1 MLDHDHRV
9 AQVAQVDERLDE
21 LVVVPLVQ
29 ADARFVE
36 DVEHPGQARADLRGQ
51 ADALGLAAGERPGL
65 AVERQVA
72 QAHAVEKEQPLADL
86 LEDRPGDGRLPV
98 VELEGFEFADQLF
111 DGHAGDVGDRPA
123 AHAHGQGL
131 GLEPGAVAGRAVL
144 FVHELLDLLAQSGR
158 GGFPEQTVQS
168 RHDALEGELRHHPPP
183 AAAVDELELLPAGA
197 VQEGLLHPGGQV
209 GEGRGQV
216 KLVVAGKGLD
226 PLAAHGGQS
235 PPRPRGDGALDERQR
250 RVRDDALLVDELV
263 EAQAGT
269 GRTGAEGVVE
279 GEQLRRQFR
288 HRDGAPVAGGALAI
302 QHLLAAVR
310 EQGDHDPVAQGHGGA
325 HRLVEAP
332 ADGGF
337 QHQPVDDRL
346 DLVEFVLVE
355 DDLLAQ
361 LADLAVHAHAHEP
374 LFAQPLQ
381 HLLVLALLAG
391 DERRQQDDLLPLRPG
406 EQGVE
411 HVVDRLG
418 ADRVAALG
426 TVGLAGAAEQ
436 QAQVVV
442 DLGDR
447 AHGGARVPAG
457 GFLLDGDRG
466 GQPLEQVHVRL
477 VHLAEELAGIGGQR
491 FHVAALSLGV
501 EGVKGQGGLAR
512 AGQPGENDE
521 FVAGQVNRDVLQ
533 VVHARAPDAQ
543 KLRLHGCGG
552 RFPWQRGWFGA
563 AGTAAGQR

>member
-1 MLDHDHRV
+1 M
-9 AQVAQVDERLDE
+9 
-21 LVVVPLVQ
+21 
-29 ADARFVE
+29 
-36 DVEHPGQARADLRGQ
+36 
-51 ADALGLAAGERPGL
+51 
-65 AVERQVA
+65 
-72 QAHAVEKEQPLADL
+72 
-86 LEDRPGDGRLPV
+86 
-98 VELEGFEFADQLF
+98 
-111 DGHAGDVGDRPA
+111 
-123 AHAHGQGL
+123 
-131 GLEPGAVAGRAVL
+131 
-144 FVHELLDLLAQSGR
+144 
-158 GGFPEQTVQS
+158 
-168 RHDALEGELRHHPPP
+168 
-183 AAAVDELELLPAGA
+183 
-197 VQEGLLHPGGQV
+197 
-209 GEGRGQV
+209 
-216 KLVVAGKGLD
+216 
-226 PLAAHGGQS
+226 
-235 PPRPRGDGALDERQR
+235 
-250 RVRDDALLVDELV
+250 
-263 EAQAGT
+263 
-269 GRTGAEGVVE
+269 
-279 GEQLRRQFR
+279 
-288 HRDGAPVAGGALAI
+288 AGGALAK

-374 LFAQPLQ
+374 LLAQPLQ
-381 HLLVLALLAG
+381 HLFVLTLFAG

-411 HVVDRLG
+411 HVVHRLG

-512 AGQPGENDE
+512 AGQAGENDE

-533 VVHARAPDAQ
+533 VVHACAPDAQ